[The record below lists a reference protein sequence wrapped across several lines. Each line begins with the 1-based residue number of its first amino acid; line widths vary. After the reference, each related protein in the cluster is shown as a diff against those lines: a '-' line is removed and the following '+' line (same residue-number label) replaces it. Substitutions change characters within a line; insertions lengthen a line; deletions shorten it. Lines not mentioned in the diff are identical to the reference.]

1 MTRRPFPGAAFFFCP
16 QPRRGGGREPCT
28 LSGVVHR
35 TAIGRSAEELAAAY
49 LVAAGFRVLW
59 QNVRIGPL
67 EVDLVAKR
75 DDLVII
81 VEVRSR
87 GPGAFEGPLASITWS
102 KRRMLLRA
110 ARGLWRGRLK
120 KMPDV
125 QRVRIDVVAIRS
137 SNDGPPHIEWIKGAI
152 TEDSAR

>member
-1 MTRRPFPGAAFFFCP
+1 M
-16 QPRRGGGREPCT
+16 
-28 LSGVVHR
+28 SDVVHR
-35 TAIGRSAEELAAAY
+35 TAIGRGGEEIAAAH
-49 LVAAGFRVLW
+49 LIEAGFRVLW
-59 QNVRIGPL
+59 KNVRIGPL
-67 EVDLVAKR
+67 ELDLVAKK

-87 GPGAFEGPLASITWS
+87 GPGAFEGPLASITFG

-137 SNDGPPHIEWIKGAI
+137 SAKGPSIEWIKGAI
-152 TEDSAR
+152 TEDSVR

>member
-1 MTRRPFPGAAFFFCP
+1 M
-16 QPRRGGGREPCT
+16 
-28 LSGVVHR
+28 SDVVHR
-35 TAIGRSAEELAAAY
+35 TAIGRSAEELAAQH
-49 LVAAGFRVLW
+49 LVEAGFRVLW
-59 QNVRIGPL
+59 KNVRIGPL

-87 GPGAFEGPLASITWS
+87 GAGAFEGPLASITWS

-125 QRVRIDVVAIRS
+125 RRVRIDVVAITS
-137 SNDGPPHIEWIKGAI
+137 SSEGPPRIEWIRGAI
-152 TEDSAR
+152 TEDGAR

>member
-1 MTRRPFPGAAFFFCP
+1 MGEF
-16 QPRRGGGREPCT
+16 
-28 LSGVVHR
+28 VHR
-35 TAIGRSAEELAAAY
+35 TAIGRSAEQLAAAH
-49 LVAAGFRVLW
+49 LADEGFRVLW

-67 EVDLVAKR
+67 EVDLVAKK

-125 QRVRIDVVAIRS
+125 NRVRIDVVAITSTRGAS
-137 SNDGPPHIEWIKGAI
+137 PRIEWIKGAI
-152 TEDSAR
+152 TEDGVR

>member
-1 MTRRPFPGAAFFFCP
+1 MS
-16 QPRRGGGREPCT
+16 E
-28 LSGVVHR
+28 VVHR
-35 TAIGRSAEELAAAY
+35 TAIGRSAEQVAARHLAD
-49 LVAAGFRVLW
+49 AGFRVLW

-67 EVDLVAKR
+67 EVDLVAKK

-87 GPGAFEGPLASITWS
+87 GAGAFEGPLASITWT

-125 QRVRIDVVAIRS
+125 RRVRIDVIAIRS
-137 SNDGPPHIEWIKGAI
+137 ANEAPSIEWIKGAI
-152 TEDSAR
+152 TEDQAR